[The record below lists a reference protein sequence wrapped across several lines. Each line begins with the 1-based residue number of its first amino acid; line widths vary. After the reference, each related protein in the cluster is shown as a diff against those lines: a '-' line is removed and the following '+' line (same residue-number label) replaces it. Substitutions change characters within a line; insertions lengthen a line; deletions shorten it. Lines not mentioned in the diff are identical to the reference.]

1 MRRGE
6 GDGNERGDGREEK
19 RSKGVKG
26 RYNTKRYL
34 KLSRVGKVDD
44 IEGISALR

>member
-1 MRRGE
+1 MGTRE
-6 GDGNERGDGREEK
+6 GTEGAKSGR
-19 RSKGVKG
+19 KGVKG
-26 RYNTKRYL
+26 RYNTNRYL